1 MAQTL
6 SRFSTSDANCS
17 DTVMPRNGP
26 VLTGEML
33 LELKQAGSTPVPCT
47 ERIFF
52 CLYSAPLTLHSSAL
66 DEPTIATTCS
76 ESTSLRAACW
86 ACCGSTLS
94 SSTRY
99 SSLRPPMPPS
109 ALTLSNTALTAC
121 DASGKTTGPEMELMA
136 PTLIGAV
143 PEFAFV
149 SLQPGSANSTRP
161 ETSTAA
167 AGLCLIMG
175 FPSFMA
181 GCGLHHKVK
190 GTFVTCK
197 KNFRHTSKW
206 LRQSSRLPVLV
217 TWAAPP
223 RALPSGRRRWPYL
236 SAGTCFRPEPRRSP
250 AVGSSVAR

>member
-6 SRFSTSDANCS
+6 SCCSSSEANCS
-17 DTVMPRNGP
+17 DTVMPKNGP

-47 ERIFF
+47 ERISF
-52 CLYSAPLTLHSSAL
+52 CSYSAALTLHSNAL

-109 ALTLSNTALTAC
+109 ALTLSKTALTAC

-143 PEFAFV
+143 LELCFV
-149 SLQPGSANSTRP
+149 SLQPGTASSRRP
-161 ETSTAA
+161 ETTTAA
-167 AGLCLIMG
+167 EGFGLIMG
-175 FPSFMA
+175 FPSLTA
-181 GCGLHHKVK
+181 GCGLSHKV
-190 GTFVTCK
+190 GATFMTCK
-197 KNFRHTSKW
+197 WNFHQTSN
-206 LRQSSRLPVLV
+206 
-217 TWAAPP
+217 
-223 RALPSGRRRWPYL
+223 GRTVD
-236 SAGTCFRPEPRRSP
+236 A
-250 AVGSSVAR
+250 